1 MGDEDGRGHVHRLGM
16 DAARH
21 NQHLIQVFQN
31 SNSNNKI
38 KTVDKFTVPVSK
50 KTIQVPEKPY
60 CNFFSDPQEPY
71 LFASPDPAR
80 MKEQINYRY

>member
-1 MGDEDGRGHVHRLGM
+1 MAGDTSIVSVWMQLDTT
-16 DAARH
+16 
-21 NQHLIQVFQN
+21 NISFKC

-38 KTVDKFTVPVSK
+38 KTVDKFTVPVSN

-71 LFASPDPAR
+71 LFASPDTAR

>member
-1 MGDEDGRGHVHRLGM
+1 MAGDTSIVSVWMQLDTT
-16 DAARH
+16 
-21 NQHLIQVFQN
+21 NISFKC

-80 MKEQINYRY
+80 MKEQINYRYRY

>member
-1 MGDEDGRGHVHRLGM
+1 MAGDTSIVSVWMQLDTT
-16 DAARH
+16 
-21 NQHLIQVFQN
+21 NISFKC

-71 LFASPDPAR
+71 LFASPDTAR